1 MSLIFRAT
9 VFARNKNYLS
19 PFESFEKCFKTNIFN
34 KIFMVLNKL
43 SNLILVLCTV
53 FYLPSYGQGLVND
66 LPENNGM
73 SSTRLAQV
81 DTVFTNYIETG
92 KLPGVVVLA
101 ARNEKIVYHQAI
113 GMSDMEQK
121 IPMQTNNI
129 FRIAS
134 QTKAIVSVGI
144 MMLQEEGKLLLS
156 DTLSKY
162 IPEFEHTKVALPLS
176 KQRKK
181 GAMNANRIVKAKR
194 QIRIRDLLTH
204 TSGIGYGYGPAK
216 KKWEKAG
223 IQGWYFAHR
232 NEPML
237 ETVKR
242 MAKLPMEAHPGERYV
257 YGYSTDI
264 LGAVIEVASGQPLD
278 IFLKKR
284 ILDPLGM
291 VDTHFYLPTS
301 KASRLSVVYSQ
312 CGDKLLRASE
322 EGTPQFKWDNK
333 EKCTGNNQTQGHY
346 LNGPR
351 VSFSGGAGL
360 LSTSKDYA
368 VFLQMMLNNGV
379 YNGSRILSR
388 KSVELMTTNHL
399 NGAHYK
405 GVKFPWDSGVGFGL
419 GFSVTTD
426 AGDRGVLGSE
436 GEYGWGGAYHSSYWV
451 DPNENLVVVY
461 FTQVA
466 PISLDDHQKL
476 RNLIYQSIV
485 D

>member
-1 MSLIFRAT
+1 MFFNFFRFCI
-9 VFARNKNYLS
+9 VFFFAIVSYSISGQVLEVAS
-19 PFESFEKCFKTNIFN
+19 PET
-34 KIFMVLNKL
+34 
-43 SNLILVLCTV
+43 
-53 FYLPSYGQGLVND
+53 
-66 LPENNGM
+66 NGM
-73 SSTRLAQV
+73 STERLSHIN
-81 DTVFTNYIETG
+81 TVFSDYVAQG

-101 ARNEKIVYHQAI
+101 ARNGKIVYHQAI
-113 GMSDMEQK
+113 GMSEMEQK
-121 IPMQTNNI
+121 TPMQTDNI

-144 MMLQEEGKLLLS
+144 MMLQEEGKILLS

-162 IPEFEHTKVALPLS
+162 IPEFERTKVALALS

-181 GAMNANRIVKAKR
+181 GKINAHKIVKAKR

-232 NEPML
+232 NEPIL

-242 MAKLPMEAHPGERYV
+242 MAKLPMDAHPGERYV

-264 LGAVIEVASGQPLD
+264 LGAVIEVVSGQPLD
-278 IFLKKR
+278 VFLKER

-291 VDTHFYLPTS
+291 LDTHFYLPES

-312 CGDKLLRASE
+312 CNNKLLRAGE
-322 EGTPQFKWDNK
+322 DGAPQFKWDDE

-351 VSFSGGAGL
+351 MSFSGGAGL
-360 LSTSKDYA
+360 LSTSADYA
-368 VFLQMMLNNGV
+368 IFLQMMLNNGV
-379 YNGSRILSR
+379 YDGTQILSR
-388 KSVELMTTNHL
+388 KSVELMTANHL
-399 NGAHYK
+399 DGDHYK
-405 GVKFPWDSGVGFGL
+405 GIKFPWDSGVGFGL

-461 FTQVA
+461 FTQVT
-466 PISLDDHQKL
+466 PINLDDHQKL
-476 RNLIYQSIV
+476 RNLIYQAIV

>member
-1 MSLIFRAT
+1 MRFNVVLLSVFCSVAALAQELSL
-9 VFARNKNYLS
+9 
-19 PFESFEKCFKTNIFN
+19 
-34 KIFMVLNKL
+34 
-43 SNLILVLCTV
+43 
-53 FYLPSYGQGLVND
+53 D

-73 SSTRLAQV
+73 SSDRLSNIN
-81 DTVFTNYIETG
+81 TVFSDYVAKG

-101 ARNEKIVYHQAI
+101 ARNGKIVYHQAI
-113 GMSDMEQK
+113 GMNDMEQK
-121 IPMQTNNI
+121 IPMQTTNI

-144 MMLQEEGKLLLS
+144 MMLQEEGKILLS

-181 GAMNANRIVKAKR
+181 GNMDANRIVKAKR

-216 KKWEKAG
+216 KKWKRAG

-232 NEPML
+232 NEPIL

-264 LGAVIEVASGQPLD
+264 LGAVIEVVSGQPLD
-278 IFLKKR
+278 VFLKER

-291 VDTHFYLPTS
+291 ADTHFYLPES

-312 CGDKLLRASE
+312 CGNKLLRAAE
-322 EGTPQFKWDNK
+322 VGTPQFEWDDK

-368 VFLQMMLNNGV
+368 IFLQMMLNNGV
-379 YNGSRILSR
+379 YNGTRILSR
-388 KSVELMTTNHL
+388 KSVELMTANHL
-399 NGAHYK
+399 DGDHYK
-405 GVKFPWDSGVGFGL
+405 DVKFPWDWGVGFGL
-419 GFSVTTD
+419 GFSVTTN
-426 AGDRGVLGSE
+426 AGDRGVLGSLN
-436 GEYGWGGAYHSSYWV
+436 EYGWGGAYHSSYWV
-451 DPNENLVVVY
+451 DPKESLIVVY

-476 RNLIYQSIV
+476 RNLIYQAIV

>member
-1 MSLIFRAT
+1 MNF
-9 VFARNKNYLS
+9 NYLR
-19 PFESFEKCFKTNIFN
+19 FCA
-34 KIFMVLNKL
+34 
-43 SNLILVLCTV
+43 VLCLTLCINYS
-53 FYLPSYGQGLVND
+53 FGQVLKLD
-66 LPENNGM
+66 IPENNGM
-73 SSTRLAQV
+73 SSERLSNINTIFSDYV
-81 DTVFTNYIETG
+81 TKG
-92 KLPGVVVLA
+92 KLPGAVVLA
-101 ARNEKIVYHQAI
+101 ARNGKIVYHQAI

-121 IPMQTNNI
+121 TPMQTDNI

-144 MMLQEEGKLLLS
+144 MMLQEEGKILLS

-162 IPEFEHTKVALPLS
+162 IPEFEHTKVALALS

-181 GAMNANRIVKAKR
+181 GKMNTHKIVKAKR

-232 NEPML
+232 GEPIL

-242 MAKLPMEAHPGERYV
+242 MAKLPMDAHPGERYV

-264 LGAVIEVASGQPLD
+264 LGAVIEVVSGQPLD
-278 IFLKKR
+278 VFLKER
-284 ILDPLGM
+284 ILDPLVM
-291 VDTHFYLPTS
+291 LDTHFYLPES

-312 CGDKLLRASE
+312 CDNKLLRAAQD
-322 EGTPQFKWDNK
+322 GAPQFKWDDK

-351 VSFSGGAGL
+351 VSLSGGAGL
-360 LSTSKDYA
+360 LSTSTDYTI
-368 VFLQMMLNNGV
+368 FLQMMLNNGV
-379 YNGSRILSR
+379 YDGTRILSR

-399 NGAHYK
+399 DGDHYK
-405 GVKFPWDSGVGFGL
+405 DVQFPWDWGVGFGL

-451 DPNENLVVVY
+451 DPNENLIVVY

-466 PISLDDHQKL
+466 PINLDDHQKL
-476 RNLIYQSIV
+476 RNLIYQAIV

>member
-1 MSLIFRAT
+1 MRFNVVLLSVFCSVAAIAQELSL
-9 VFARNKNYLS
+9 
-19 PFESFEKCFKTNIFN
+19 
-34 KIFMVLNKL
+34 
-43 SNLILVLCTV
+43 
-53 FYLPSYGQGLVND
+53 D

-73 SSTRLAQV
+73 SSDRLSNIN
-81 DTVFTNYIETG
+81 TVFSDYVAKG

-101 ARNEKIVYHQAI
+101 ARNGKIVYHQAI
-113 GMSDMEQK
+113 GMNDLEQK

-144 MMLQEEGKLLLS
+144 MMLQEEGKILLS
-156 DTLSKY
+156 DSLSKY

-181 GAMNANRIVKAKR
+181 GNMDANRIVKAKR

-216 KKWEKAG
+216 KKWKRAG

-232 NEPML
+232 NEPIL

-264 LGAVIEVASGQPLD
+264 LGAVIEVVSGQSLD
-278 IFLKKR
+278 VFLKER

-291 VDTHFYLPTS
+291 ADTHFYLPKS
-301 KASRLSVVYSQ
+301 KVSRLSVVYSQ
-312 CGDKLLRASE
+312 CGNKLLRATEVGS
-322 EGTPQFKWDNK
+322 PQFEWDDK

-360 LSTSKDYA
+360 LSTSKDYSI
-368 VFLQMMLNNGV
+368 FLQMMLNNGV
-379 YNGSRILSR
+379 YNGTRILSR
-388 KSVELMTTNHL
+388 KSVELMTANHL
-399 NGAHYK
+399 DGDHYK
-405 GVKFPWDSGVGFGL
+405 DVKFPWDWGVGFGL
-419 GFSVTTD
+419 GFSVTTN
-426 AGDRGVLGSE
+426 AGDRGVLGSLN
-436 GEYGWGGAYHSSYWV
+436 EYGWGGAYHSSYWV
-451 DPNENLVVVY
+451 DPKENLIVVY

>member
-1 MSLIFRAT
+1 MRFIVVLSITLCSFV
-9 VFARNKNYLS
+9 VFGQQLS
-19 PFESFEKCFKTNIFN
+19 I
-34 KIFMVLNKL
+34 
-43 SNLILVLCTV
+43 
-53 FYLPSYGQGLVND
+53 D

-73 SSTRLAQV
+73 SSKRLSNIN
-81 DTVFTNYIETG
+81 TVFSDYVAQG
-92 KLPGVVVLA
+92 KLPGAVVLA
-101 ARNEKIVYHQAI
+101 ARNGNIVYHQAI

-121 IPMQTNNI
+121 TPMQTDNI

-144 MMLQEEGKLLLS
+144 MMLQEEGKILLS

-162 IPEFEHTKVALPLS
+162 IPEFEHTKVALALS
-176 KQRKK
+176 RQRQK
-181 GAMNANRIVKAKR
+181 GNMNAYRIVKAKR

-232 NEPML
+232 NEPII

-242 MAKLPMEAHPGERYV
+242 MAKLPMAAHPGERYV

-264 LGAVIEVASGQPLD
+264 LGAVIEVVSGQPLD
-278 IFLKKR
+278 VFLKER

-291 VDTHFYLPTS
+291 VDTHFYLPDS

-312 CGDKLLRASE
+312 CDNKLLRAAE
-322 EGTPQFKWDNK
+322 DGAPQFEWDDK

-360 LSTSKDYA
+360 LSTSIDYSI
-368 VFLQMMLNNGV
+368 FLQMMLNNGV
-379 YNGSRILSR
+379 YDGTRILSR
-388 KSVELMTTNHL
+388 KSVELMTANHL
-399 NGAHYK
+399 DGDHYK
-405 GVKFPWDSGVGFGL
+405 GVKFPWDWGVGFGL

-451 DPNENLVVVY
+451 DPNEKLVVVY

-466 PISLDDHQKL
+466 PINLDDHKKL
-476 RNLIYQSIV
+476 RNLIYQAIV

>member
-1 MSLIFRAT
+1 MRFNVVLLSVFCSVAALAQELSL
-9 VFARNKNYLS
+9 
-19 PFESFEKCFKTNIFN
+19 
-34 KIFMVLNKL
+34 
-43 SNLILVLCTV
+43 
-53 FYLPSYGQGLVND
+53 D

-73 SSTRLAQV
+73 SSDRLSNIN
-81 DTVFTNYIETG
+81 TVFSDYVAKG

-101 ARNEKIVYHQAI
+101 ARNGKIVYHQAI
-113 GMSDMEQK
+113 GMNDMEQK

-144 MMLQEEGKLLLS
+144 MMLQEEGKILLS

-181 GAMNANRIVKAKR
+181 GNMDANRIVKAKR

-216 KKWEKAG
+216 KKWKRAG

-232 NEPML
+232 NEPIL

-264 LGAVIEVASGQPLD
+264 LGAVIEVVSGQPLD
-278 IFLKKR
+278 VFLKER

-291 VDTHFYLPTS
+291 ADTHFYLPES

-312 CGDKLLRASE
+312 CGNKLLRAAE
-322 EGTPQFKWDNK
+322 VGTPQFEWDDK

-368 VFLQMMLNNGV
+368 IFLQMMLNNGV
-379 YNGSRILSR
+379 YNGTRILSR
-388 KSVELMTTNHL
+388 KSVELMTANHL
-399 NGAHYK
+399 DGDHYK
-405 GVKFPWDSGVGFGL
+405 DVKFPWDWGVGFGL
-419 GFSVTTD
+419 GFSVTTN
-426 AGDRGVLGSE
+426 AGDRGVLGSLN
-436 GEYGWGGAYHSSYWV
+436 EYGWGGAYHSSYWV
-451 DPNENLVVVY
+451 DPKESLIVVY

>member
-1 MSLIFRAT
+1 M
-9 VFARNKNYLS
+9 N
-19 PFESFEKCFKTNIFN
+19 FN
-34 KIFMVLNKL
+34 CLRFYA
-43 SNLILVLCTV
+43 VLCLTLCINSS
-53 FYLPSYGQGLVND
+53 FGQVLKLD
-66 LPENNGM
+66 IPENNGM
-73 SSTRLAQV
+73 SSERLSNINTIFSDYV
-81 DTVFTNYIETG
+81 TEG
-92 KLPGVVVLA
+92 KLPGAVVLA
-101 ARNEKIVYHQAI
+101 ARNGKIVYHQAI

-121 IPMQTNNI
+121 TPMQTDNI

-144 MMLQEEGKLLLS
+144 MMLQEGGKILLS
-156 DTLSKY
+156 DNLSKY
-162 IPEFEHTKVALPLS
+162 IPEFEHTKVALALS

-181 GAMNANRIVKAKR
+181 GKMNAHKIVKAKR

-216 KKWEKAG
+216 KKWKKAG

-232 NEPML
+232 GEPIL

-242 MAKLPMEAHPGERYV
+242 MAKLPMDAHPGERYV

-264 LGAVIEVASGQPLD
+264 LGAVIEVVSGQPLD
-278 IFLKKR
+278 VFLKER

-291 VDTHFYLPTS
+291 LDTHFYLPAS
-301 KASRLSVVYSQ
+301 KASSLSVVYSQ
-312 CGDKLLRASE
+312 CDNKLLRAAE
-322 EGTPQFKWDNK
+322 DGAPQFKWDDK

-351 VSFSGGAGL
+351 MSFSGGAGL
-360 LSTSKDYA
+360 LSTSADYA
-368 VFLQMMLNNGV
+368 IFLQMMLNNGV
-379 YNGSRILSR
+379 YDGTRILSR
-388 KSVELMTTNHL
+388 KSVELMTANHL
-399 NGAHYK
+399 DGDHYK
-405 GVKFPWDSGVGFGL
+405 GIKFPWDSGVGFGL

-461 FTQVA
+461 FTQVT
-466 PISLDDHQKL
+466 PINLDDHQKL
-476 RNLIYQSIV
+476 RNLIYQAIV

>member
-1 MSLIFRAT
+1 MIF
-9 VFARNKNYLS
+9 NYLR
-19 PFESFEKCFKTNIFN
+19 FCIISFFSIVPYL
-34 KIFMVLNKL
+34 MLGQVLE
-43 SNLILVLCTV
+43 I
-53 FYLPSYGQGLVND
+53 D
-66 LPENNGM
+66 LPETNGM
-73 SSTRLAQV
+73 SSERLSNIS
-81 DTVFTNYIETG
+81 TVFSDYVDDG

-101 ARNEKIVYHQAI
+101 ARNGKIVYHQAI
-113 GMSDMEQK
+113 GMCDIEQK
-121 IPMQTNNI
+121 TPMQKDNI

-144 MMLQEEGKLLLS
+144 MMLQEEGKILLS

-162 IPEFEHTKVALPLS
+162 IPEFEHTNVALALS

-181 GAMNANRIVKAKR
+181 GNMNAHRIVNAKR
-194 QIRIRDLLTH
+194 QIRIRDLMTH

-232 NEPML
+232 GEPIL

-242 MAKLPMEAHPGERYV
+242 MAKLPMDAHPGERYV

-264 LGAVIEVASGQPLD
+264 LGALIEVISGQPLNV
-278 IFLKKR
+278 FLKER
-284 ILDPLGM
+284 IFDPLGM
-291 VDTHFYLPTS
+291 VDTHFYLPQT

-312 CGDKLLRASE
+312 CNNKLLRAAE
-322 EGTPQFKWDNK
+322 DGAPQFEWDDK
-333 EKCTGNNQTQGHY
+333 EKCTGNNQTQGQY

-360 LSTSKDYA
+360 LSTSMDYA
-368 VFLQMMLNNGV
+368 IFLQMMLNNGV
-379 YNGSRILSR
+379 YDGTRILSR
-388 KSVELMTTNHL
+388 KSVELMTDNHL
-399 NGAHYK
+399 DGDHYK
-405 GVKFPWDSGVGFGL
+405 DVKFPWDWGVGFGL

-426 AGDRGVLGSE
+426 AGDRGVLGSLD
-436 GEYGWGGAYHSSYWV
+436 EYGWGGAYHSSYWV
-451 DPNENLVVVY
+451 DPNEKLVVVY
-461 FTQVA
+461 FTQVT
-466 PISLDDHQKL
+466 PIILDDHQKL

>member
-1 MSLIFRAT
+1 M
-9 VFARNKNYLS
+9 
-19 PFESFEKCFKTNIFN
+19 IFN
-34 KIFMVLNKL
+34 CLRFCTVLC
-43 SNLILVLCTV
+43 LILCFNYSFGQVLK
-53 FYLPSYGQGLVND
+53 LD
-66 LPENNGM
+66 IPEDNGM
-73 SSTRLAQV
+73 SSERLSNIY
-81 DTVFTNYIETG
+81 TVFSDYVAQG
-92 KLPGVVVLA
+92 KLPGAVVLA
-101 ARNEKIVYHQAI
+101 ARNGKIVYHKAI

-121 IPMQTNNI
+121 TPMQTDNI

-144 MMLQEEGKLLLS
+144 MILQEEGKILLS

-162 IPEFEHTKVALPLS
+162 IPEFEHTKVALALS
-176 KQRKK
+176 KQLKK
-181 GAMNANRIVKAKR
+181 GNMNAHRIVKARR

-216 KKWEKAG
+216 KKWEKAEM
-223 IQGWYFAHR
+223 QGWYFAHR
-232 NEPML
+232 NEPIL

-242 MAKLPMEAHPGERYV
+242 MAKLPMEAHPGEKYV

-264 LGAVIEVASGQPLD
+264 LGAVIEVVSGQSLD
-278 IFLKKR
+278 VFLKER

-291 VDTHFYLPTS
+291 VDTHFYLPES

-312 CGDKLLRASE
+312 CGNKLLRANDD
-322 EGTPQFKWDNK
+322 GTPQFKWDDK
-333 EKCTGNNQTQGHY
+333 EKCKGNNQTQGHY

-360 LSTSKDYA
+360 LSTSIDYA
-368 VFLQMMLNNGV
+368 IFLQMMLNNGV
-379 YNGSRILSR
+379 YDGTRILSR
-388 KSVELMTTNHL
+388 KSVELMIDNHL
-399 NGAHYK
+399 DGDYYK
-405 GVKFPWDSGVGFGL
+405 GVKFPWDWGVGFGL

-451 DPNENLVVVY
+451 DPNENLIVVY

-466 PISLDDHQKL
+466 PINLDDHQKL

>member
-1 MSLIFRAT
+1 MIF
-9 VFARNKNYLS
+9 NYLRFCIVLFFS
-19 PFESFEKCFKTNIFN
+19 IVPYSIFGQ
-34 KIFMVLNKL
+34 VLE
-43 SNLILVLCTV
+43 I
-53 FYLPSYGQGLVND
+53 D
-66 LPENNGM
+66 LPETNGM
-73 SSTRLAQV
+73 SPERLSNIS
-81 DTVFTNYIETG
+81 TVFSDYVADG

-101 ARNEKIVYHQAI
+101 ARNGKIVYHQAI

-121 IPMQTNNI
+121 TPMQRDNI

-144 MMLQEEGKLLLS
+144 MMLQEEGKILLS
-156 DTLSKY
+156 DSLSKY
-162 IPEFEHTKVALPLS
+162 IPEFEHTSVALALS

-181 GAMNANRIVKAKR
+181 GNMNAHRIVKAKR
-194 QIRIRDLLTH
+194 QIRIRDLMTH

-232 NEPML
+232 GEPIL

-242 MAKLPMEAHPGERYV
+242 MAKLPMDAHPGERYV

-264 LGAVIEVASGQPLD
+264 LGALIEVISGQPLNV
-278 IFLKKR
+278 FLKER
-284 ILDPLGM
+284 IFDPLGM
-291 VDTHFYLPTS
+291 VDTHFYLPQT

-312 CGDKLLRASE
+312 CDNKLLRAAE
-322 EGTPQFKWDNK
+322 DGAPQFEWDDK
-333 EKCTGNNQTQGHY
+333 EKCTGNNQTQGQY

-360 LSTSKDYA
+360 LSTSMDYA
-368 VFLQMMLNNGV
+368 IFLQMMLNNGV
-379 YNGSRILSR
+379 YDGTRILSR
-388 KSVELMTTNHL
+388 KSVELMTDNHL
-399 NGAHYK
+399 DGDHYK
-405 GVKFPWDSGVGFGL
+405 DVKFPWDWGVGFGL

-426 AGDRGVLGSE
+426 AGDRGVLGSLN
-436 GEYGWGGAYHSSYWV
+436 EYGWGGAYHSSYWV
-451 DPNENLVVVY
+451 DPNEKLVVVY
-461 FTQVA
+461 FTQVT
-466 PISLDDHQKL
+466 PIILDDHQKL

>member
-1 MSLIFRAT
+1 MSIHRFRSQLL
-9 VFARNKNYLS
+9 FAYL
-19 PFESFEKCFKTNIFN
+19 
-34 KIFMVLNKL
+34 
-43 SNLILVLCTV
+43 LCSS
-53 FYLPSYGQGLVND
+53 LGYGQQLRPD

-73 SSTRLAQV
+73 SSERLANINA
-81 DTVFTNYIETG
+81 VFSDYVAEG
-92 KLPGVVVLA
+92 KLPGAVVLA
-101 ARNEKIVYHQAI
+101 ARNGKIVYHQAA
-113 GMSDMEQK
+113 GMSDIEEK
-121 IPMQTNNI
+121 KPMQTDNI

-162 IPEFEHTKVALPLS
+162 IPEFEHTKVALASATL
-176 KQRKK
+176 RKK
-181 GAMNANRIVKAKR
+181 GNMNAHRIVKAKR

-232 NEPML
+232 NEPIL

-264 LGAVIEVASGQPLD
+264 LGTVIEIASGQPLD
-278 IFLKKR
+278 VFLQKR

-312 CGDKLLRASE
+312 CGDKLIRAAE
-322 EGTPQFKWDNK
+322 KGIPQFKWDDK

-351 VSFSGGAGL
+351 RSFSGGAGL

-368 VFLQMMLNNGV
+368 IFLQMMLNNGM
-379 YNGSRILSR
+379 YNGTRILSR
-388 KSVELMTTNHL
+388 KSVELMTANHL
-399 NGAHYK
+399 NGVHYK
-405 GVKFPWDSGVGFGL
+405 DVKFPWDSGVGFGL

-466 PISLDDHQKL
+466 PITLDDHQKL
-476 RNLIYQSIV
+476 RNLIYQAIV

>member
-1 MSLIFRAT
+1 MKFFSMFFNFFRFCILFFFT
-9 VFARNKNYLS
+9 VASYSISGQVLEIDS
-19 PFESFEKCFKTNIFN
+19 PET
-34 KIFMVLNKL
+34 
-43 SNLILVLCTV
+43 
-53 FYLPSYGQGLVND
+53 
-66 LPENNGM
+66 NGM
-73 SSTRLAQV
+73 STDRLSHIN
-81 DTVFTNYIETG
+81 TVFSDYVAQG

-101 ARNEKIVYHQAI
+101 ARNGKIVYHQAI

-121 IPMQTNNI
+121 TPMQTNNI

-134 QTKAIVSVGI
+134 QTKVIISVGI
-144 MMLQEEGKLLLS
+144 MMLQEEGKILLS
-156 DTLSKY
+156 DSLSKY
-162 IPEFEHTKVALPLS
+162 IPEFEHTNVALALLE
-176 KQRKK
+176 QRKK
-181 GAMNANRIVKAKR
+181 GNMNAHRIVKAKR

-204 TSGIGYGYGPAK
+204 TAGIGYGYGPAK

-232 NEPML
+232 NEPVL

-242 MAKLPMEAHPGERYV
+242 MAKLPMDAHPGERYV

-264 LGAVIEVASGQPLD
+264 LGAVIEVVSGQSLD
-278 IFLKKR
+278 AFLKER
-284 ILDPLGM
+284 ILDPLDM
-291 VDTHFYLPTS
+291 IDTHFYLPKS

-312 CGDKLLRASE
+312 CNNTLLRAADD
-322 EGTPQFKWDNK
+322 GAPQFKWDDK

-346 LNGPR
+346 VNGPR

-379 YNGSRILSR
+379 YNGTRILSR
-388 KSVELMTTNHL
+388 KSVELMTANHL
-399 NGAHYK
+399 EGTYYK
-405 GVKFPWDSGVGFGL
+405 DVRFPWDWGVGFGL

-426 AGDRGVLGSE
+426 VGDRGVLGSL

-451 DPNENLVVVY
+451 DPNENLIVVY

-466 PISLDDHQKL
+466 PINLDDHQKL